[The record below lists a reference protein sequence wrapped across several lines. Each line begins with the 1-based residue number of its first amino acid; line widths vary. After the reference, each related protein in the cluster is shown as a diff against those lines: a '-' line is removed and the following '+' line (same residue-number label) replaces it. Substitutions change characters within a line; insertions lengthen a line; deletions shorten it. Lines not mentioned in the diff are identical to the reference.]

1 MSGEEK
7 RNDGL
12 LGEGGNERRRSQ
24 LAPPDLYVT
33 ALFLD
38 STCAVKGESMQPVQV
53 RPKEVSVRLG
63 SYPGDG
69 AGDRAVEAPGTEV
82 RFGRASKC
90 AGHNASE
97 A

>member
-1 MSGEEK
+1 
-7 RNDGL
+7 
-12 LGEGGNERRRSQ
+12 
-24 LAPPDLYVT
+24 LAHGPAKCHLKCQ
-33 ALFLD
+33 
-38 STCAVKGESMQPVQV
+38 CAVKGESMQPVQV